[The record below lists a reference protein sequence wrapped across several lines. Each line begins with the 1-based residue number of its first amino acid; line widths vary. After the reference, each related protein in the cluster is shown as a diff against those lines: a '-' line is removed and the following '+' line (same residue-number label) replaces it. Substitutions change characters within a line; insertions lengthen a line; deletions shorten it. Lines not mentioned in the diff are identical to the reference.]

1 MNDFW
6 VDEIWSLELGVSA
19 STWAS
24 VFWGISQDNNHPLN
38 TLWMRLI
45 GPEGSSLMHRLPPVV
60 FGSAATYVAARL
72 TRRHAGPAAGVAA
85 AILFATGLLFVNYG
99 SEARGY
105 GAMILGLLVAMDAVD
120 EWVRG
125 VRNRWTSA
133 RICGGLAV
141 ASLSHL
147 LAVPAAAIL
156 SAVGSAALWMNAG
169 AASLALP
176 AVMRLG
182 LHFAVGIVPAVAA
195 FIAGVAITGSFTRHS
210 HEPYTVERHL
220 EGLALNLQLFVVP
233 LWLPWPWALTVGAGL
248 VLAALMVIRPGL
260 RAAYAGGIFA
270 TALIAAAAQAPDPQ
284 YPRFHIAFSI
294 AVALLCALG
303 VGAAWTRGGLAR
315 AAAVILFSGVIF
327 LNLIESLLLSER
339 GRGQPRAAIS
349 IMTRDGPA
357 TYFDAIEGSAPRRLR
372 YYIEQDAKPLT
383 RVTLSTFC
391 EAPPDWLL
399 DSQTPQ
405 DVTQTRRFGPPG
417 CEADFALVTYLWTGR
432 VSGHPFSIYR
442 RMPPA
447 VAPMAP
453 TEEPRRP
460 GP

>member
-1 MNDFW
+1 
-6 VDEIWSLELGVSA
+6 
-19 STWAS
+19 
-24 VFWGISQDNNHPLN
+24 
-38 TLWMRLI
+38 
-45 GPEGSSLMHRLPPVV
+45 
-60 FGSAATYVAARL
+60 
-72 TRRHAGPAAGVAA
+72 
-85 AILFATGLLFVNYG
+85 
-99 SEARGY
+99 
-105 GAMILGLLVAMDAVD
+105 
-120 EWVRG
+120 
-125 VRNRWTSA
+125 
-133 RICGGLAV
+133 
-141 ASLSHL
+141 
-147 LAVPAAAIL
+147 
-156 SAVGSAALWMNAG
+156 
-169 AASLALP
+169 
-176 AVMRLG
+176 
-182 LHFAVGIVPAVAA
+182 
-195 FIAGVAITGSFTRHS
+195 
-210 HEPYTVERHL
+210 
-220 EGLALNLQLFVVP
+220 
-233 LWLPWPWALTVGAGL
+233 
-248 VLAALMVIRPGL
+248 
-260 RAAYAGGIFA
+260 
-270 TALIAAAAQAPDPQ
+270 
-284 YPRFHIAFSI
+284 
-294 AVALLCALG
+294 

-315 AAAVILFSGVIF
+315 AAAGSVFRGVIF

-405 DVTQTRRFGPPG
+405 DVTQTRRFGPSG